1 MSDNYFEFKNF
12 FLTDTA
18 YESQI
23 MTLDSSQAPSHISTP
38 NITDDSTEYQ
48 VSDESEPELF
58 KSMQDN
64 NIYARQDNNIYAR
77 QDNNIYAR
85 QDIDIYARQDIDP
98 IENVDTTYQLVGIAT
113 RRGYEDVEP
122 GWWVVDINDPDE
134 LSKIKK
140 RSLCVSSLVG
150 ISGLFK
156 YDNLKES
163 LVNKKVII
171 EITYN
176 GRGYCQWKKN
186 RIIQLI

>member
-12 FLTDTA
+12 FLTDTT

-23 MTLDSSQAPSHISTP
+23 MPLESSQALSHISTP

-64 NIYARQDNNIYAR
+64 DIYARQDN
-77 QDNNIYAR
+77 
-85 QDIDIYARQDIDP
+85 DIYARQDINP

-134 LSKIKK
+134 LSKIKN
-140 RSLCVSSLVG
+140 RPLYVSSLVG

-156 YDNLKES
+156 YDNLSES
-163 LVNKKVII
+163 LLNKKVII

-186 RIIQLI
+186 KIIQLI

>member
-12 FLTDTA
+12 FLTDTT

-23 MTLDSSQAPSHISTP
+23 MPLESSQALSHISTP

-64 NIYARQDNNIYAR
+64 DIYARQDNDIYAR
-77 QDNNIYAR
+77 QDN
-85 QDIDIYARQDIDP
+85 DIYARQDINP

-134 LSKIKK
+134 LSKIKN
-140 RSLCVSSLVG
+140 RPLYVSSLVG

-156 YDNLKES
+156 YDNLSES
-163 LVNKKVII
+163 LLNKKVII

-186 RIIQLI
+186 KIIQLI

>member
-12 FLTDTA
+12 FLSDTTH
-18 YESQI
+18 ESQI
-23 MTLDSSQAPSHISTP
+23 MPLDSSHAPSHVSTP

-48 VSDESEPELF
+48 VSDESESEHELF
-58 KSMQDN
+58 KSIQDN
-64 NIYARQDNNIYAR
+64 DIYARQDN
-77 QDNNIYAR
+77 
-85 QDIDIYARQDIDP
+85 DIYARQEINP

-122 GWWVVDINDPDE
+122 GWWVVDIHDLEE
-134 LSKIKK
+134 LSKIKTHP
-140 RSLCVSSLVG
+140 VYISSLVG

-156 YDNLKES
+156 YDNLNES

-176 GRGYCQWKKN
+176 GRGCCQWKKN
-186 RIIQLI
+186 KIIQLV

>member
-12 FLTDTA
+12 FLSDTTH
-18 YESQI
+18 ESQI
-23 MTLDSSQAPSHISTP
+23 MPNESSQAPSHISTP

-48 VSDESEPELF
+48 VSDESYESEPELF
-58 KSMQDN
+58 KSMQN
-64 NIYARQDNNIYAR
+64 NDTIQDN
-77 QDNNIYAR
+77 
-85 QDIDIYARQDIDP
+85 DIYTRQEINP

-122 GWWVVDINDPDE
+122 GWWVVDINDLEE
-134 LSKIKK
+134 LSKIKTHP
-140 RSLCVSSLVG
+140 VYISSLVG

-156 YDNLKES
+156 YDNLNES

-186 RIIQLI
+186 KIIQLF